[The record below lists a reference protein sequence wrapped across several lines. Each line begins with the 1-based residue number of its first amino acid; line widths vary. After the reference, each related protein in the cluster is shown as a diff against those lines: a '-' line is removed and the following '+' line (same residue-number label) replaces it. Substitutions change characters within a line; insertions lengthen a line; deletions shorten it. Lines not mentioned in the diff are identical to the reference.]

1 MPSKS
6 PEQKKFMQAV
16 ANNPKFAKKVKV
28 PTKVG
33 KEFVKADKAERTKM
47 KKYRD
52 GGIYTADMGQ
62 PPQDIDGGSAPP
74 KKSASKKSMTQMDK
88 KNAAYKELQAAKEK
102 ETKGRQLPIGGKAAK
117 MGDRSLS
124 PRSASA
130 KAAAAA
136 YDKVQNTRESERE
149 VAEERLRRASKSEK
163 NSYAKG
169 GSIDGIAKRGRT
181 NCKTC

>member
-28 PTKVG
+28 PAKVG
-33 KEFVKADKAERTKM
+33 KEFVKADKAEGAKM

-52 GGIYTADMGQ
+52 GGIYTAEMGQ

-74 KKSASKKSMTQMDK
+74 KKPAPKKPAVK
-88 KNAAYKELQAAKEK
+88 KPAPKKPAV
-102 ETKGRQLPIGGKAAK
+102 K
-117 MGDRSLS
+117 M
-124 PRSASA
+124 
-130 KAAAAA
+130 
-136 YDKVQNTRESERE
+136 
-149 VAEERLRRASKSEK
+149 
-163 NSYAKG
+163 AKG
-169 GSIDGIAKRGRT
+169 GSIDGIAIRGKT

>member
-33 KEFVKADKAERTKM
+33 KEFVKADKAKGAKM
-47 KKYRD
+47 KSYRD
-52 GGIYTADMGQ
+52 GGIYTAEMGQ

-74 KKSASKKSMTQMDK
+74 KKPAPKKPAVK
-88 KNAAYKELQAAKEK
+88 KPAPKKPAV
-102 ETKGRQLPIGGKAAK
+102 K
-117 MGDRSLS
+117 M
-124 PRSASA
+124 
-130 KAAAAA
+130 
-136 YDKVQNTRESERE
+136 
-149 VAEERLRRASKSEK
+149 
-163 NSYAKG
+163 AKG
-169 GSIDGIAKRGRT
+169 GSIDGIAIRGKT